1 MKKDIKKVL
10 IINIFGIGD
19 VLFTTPVIRNIKESI
34 PQVTVGYMANQRTV
48 RILENNPLVDRVH
61 VYERDFFQE
70 IWGRSKKEYFQ
81 AMARS
86 LNEIRNE
93 KYDVVLDLSLNG
105 NAAFLM
111 WLVGTTERI
120 GDDFRGRSPFLS
132 RKIPFKGYE
141 GKHVVA
147 YYLDLLKELG
157 LSTKYRKLE
166 IYSSP
171 EDERWADDFCKENDF
186 SKDRKVVAVFPGG
199 GASWGKDARFKR
211 WPAAKYAQLIN
222 KMIDKLSCEVII
234 FGDEKEQDIC
244 SDIASAVA
252 NKTNSV
258 CGKTTLGQTIALLG
272 KCSMAVVNDGGP
284 LHMAVAKGV
293 PTVSIFGPVDSE
305 VYGPYPKDEHLVV
318 TYDVSCRPCY
328 RQFRKASCDHITCLK
343 NIDVNDVFGNIEQ
356 VYINLKEN

>member
-111 WLVGTTERI
+111 WLVGIKERI
-120 GDDFRGRSPFLS
+120 GYDFKGRSPFLS

-199 GASWGKDARFKR
+199 GASWGKDARF
-211 WPAAKYAQLIN
+211 
-222 KMIDKLSCEVII
+222 S
-234 FGDEKEQDIC
+234 
-244 SDIASAVA
+244 
-252 NKTNSV
+252 
-258 CGKTTLGQTIALLG
+258 
-272 KCSMAVVNDGGP
+272 
-284 LHMAVAKGV
+284 
-293 PTVSIFGPVDSE
+293 
-305 VYGPYPKDEHLVV
+305 
-318 TYDVSCRPCY
+318 
-328 RQFRKASCDHITCLK
+328 
-343 NIDVNDVFGNIEQ
+343 
-356 VYINLKEN
+356 